1 MNYFCSL
8 AFAGALAT
16 SLLGFRA
23 AAQTAPPAAGRLHY
37 EGMRRLNTDK
47 VKITMMTVNGQQV
60 KPEDME
66 QSIQLPHSVG
76 AEKTLVFSGSYAKE
90 ERDLKALGG
99 LLASKSAKA
108 AQPGDPTPLPHG
120 VMIPFLETKYLNLT
134 ARTVTSVTTLTSNN
148 TAYLTPA
155 QPVPAPPASWQDLPQ
170 TKKIAGYLCHK
181 VTVPFK
187 KEAYTLWVTTEL
199 PFTYSPVRELTPAQG
214 VVLALS
220 SDQEEYTATKLTAE
234 PVAEADVLPSPQAQP
249 VTEDELKDLRA
260 KASADQHQRVL
271 EQLANQPKP

>member
-23 AAQTAPPAAGRLHY
+23 AAQTTPPAAGRLHY
-37 EGMRRLNTDK
+37 EGMRRLDTDK

-99 LLASKSAKA
+99 LLGSKSAKA
-108 AQPGDPTPLPHG
+108 AQPGAPTPLPHG

-148 TAYLTPA
+148 TTYLTPA
-155 QPVPAPPASWQDLPQ
+155 QPVPAPPAGWQDLPQ
-170 TKKIAGYLCHK
+170 TKKIASYLCHK

-187 KEAYTLWVTTEL
+187 KETYTLWVTTEL
-199 PFTYSPVRELTPAQG
+199 PFTYSPVRELTPTQG

-234 PVAEADVLPSPQAQP
+234 PVTDADVRPSPQAQP
-249 VTEDELKDLRA
+249 VTEAELKELRA

>member
-23 AAQTAPPAAGRLHY
+23 AAQTTPPAAGRLHY
-37 EGMRRLNTDK
+37 EGMRRLDTDK
-47 VKITMMTVNGQQV
+47 IKITMMTVNGQQV

-99 LLASKSAKA
+99 LLGSKSAKA
-108 AQPGDPTPLPHG
+108 AQPGAPTPLPHG
-120 VMIPFLETKYLNLT
+120 VMIPFIETKYLNLN

-148 TAYLTPA
+148 TTYLTPA
-155 QPVPAPPASWQDLPQ
+155 QPVPAPPAGWQELPQ

-187 KEAYTLWVTTEL
+187 KETYTLWVTTEL
-199 PFTYSPVRELTPAQG
+199 PFTYSPVRELTPTQG

-234 PVAEADVLPSPQAQP
+234 PVADADVRPSPQAQP
-249 VTEDELKDLRA
+249 VTEAELKELRA